1 MEDVNN
7 SLIRRLATT
16 AIAVLLLLY
25 VGYQVYRSHY
35 SGVKTETSA
44 YFTASDSVQVTGVA
58 VRDEIPLEKP
68 KTAGVV
74 DYLLSSGDKV
84 AKGGTVARIC
94 SDEKQAAARHELES
108 VDSEI
113 TRLQSLQSPGD
124 TYAASPDSL
133 NRQIQRRLSS
143 LLGQTVSG
151 DFASLPASR
160 EDLLYLISERQIVT
174 GQASDLGARL
184 AELQKTRETLSQQAG
199 TALGTIVSPASGYF
213 ISSTDG
219 LESALDFSKALSL
232 TGDQILAA
240 EKEQAAPDGSPG
252 KISGSY
258 DWYFACVVD
267 AGRTEDFRQLASG
280 GTVSIRFPFVSNV
293 TVPAT
298 VAAVNQSAPSSQA
311 AVILRCDYMNA
322 ELAAIRRETAQVVL
336 HEYTGIRVS
345 SQSVH
350 FETVSKTVKDSS
362 GKKTTTKKEVS
373 GVYVLHGNQINFQ
386 QVAPLYSTEN
396 YVICDPNPPE
406 DGLMTDG
413 TVKLHDEVVVEGTDL
428 YDGKVVQ

>member
-1 MEDVNN
+1 MNN
-7 SLIRRLATT
+7 PLVRRLATT
-16 AIAVLLLLY
+16 AIAFLLLLY
-25 VGYQVYRSHY
+25 VGYQVYLSHY
-35 SGVKTETSA
+35 SGVKTETSV
-44 YFTASDSVQVTGVA
+44 YFTASDSVQVTGIA

-84 AKGGTVARIC
+84 SKGGAVARIC
-94 SDEKQAAARHELES
+94 SDEQQAAARHELES
-108 VDSEI
+108 VDGEI
-113 TRLQSLQSPGD
+113 KRLQSLQSPGN

-133 NRQIQRRLSS
+133 NQQIHRKLSS
-143 LLGQTVSG
+143 LVGQTVSG

-184 AELQKTRETLSQQAG
+184 TELQKTRETLSRQAG

-219 LESALDFSKALSL
+219 LESALDFSKAKSL

-240 EKEQAAPDGSPG
+240 EKEKTAPDGSPG

-298 VAAVNQSAPSSQA
+298 VAAVNQGAPSSQA
-311 AVILRCDYMNA
+311 AVILESNYMNA
-322 ELAAIRRETAQVVL
+322 ELAAIRRETAQVIL

-345 SQSVH
+345 SQAVH
-350 FETVSKTVKDSS
+350 FETVSKTENSS

-373 GVYVLHGNQINFQ
+373 GVYVLHGNQISFQ
-386 QVAPLYSTEN
+386 QVVPLYSTEN